1 MLDQDLFP
9 LSNSGQTINFAAKT
23 TPDIMYNEAIY
34 DLFPLP
40 LFSRFD
46 GGNVVYEVYGEFELF
61 ETEDLDGNPD
71 EPFCYTIIT
80 SLN

>member
-1 MLDQDLFP
+1 MFDQDLFP
-9 LSNSGQTINFAAKT
+9 VPNSGQSFSFASKT
-23 TPDIMYNEAIY
+23 NPELMYNEAIY

-40 LFSRFD
+40 LYSRFN
-46 GGNVVYEVYGEFELF
+46 GGNVVYEVYGNFELF

-71 EPFCYTIIT
+71 EPFSYNIIT